1 MPLLLP
7 GLQCLH
13 WPPGLLL
20 QNKEG
25 RQGTGIPL
33 AISITACLPHP
44 LRSYCKYDALFPRIC
59 LASSLPVFSWFL
71 FHCLALIFFFFPKR
85 ELLAICLSSNLASSW
100 DCLSKHSLF
109 LAQPLEPTV
118 KRWILHLQVQLCKS
132 LFKPEPISP
141 APFFSRK
148 RNHPLTV
155 SDFSSAK

>member
-71 FHCLALIFFFFPKR
+71 FHCLTLIFFFFPR
-85 ELLAICLSSNLASSW
+85 ENFWPSAFLLIWLLPRTASQSTASSW
-100 DCLSKHSLF
+100 LSHWSLQSRDGF
-109 LAQPLEPTV
+109 STFKSSSASPYSSLNLS
-118 KRWILHLQVQLCKS
+118 VQLPS
-132 LFKPEPISP
+132 FQGREII
-141 APFFSRK
+141 
-148 RNHPLTV
+148 H
-155 SDFSSAK
+155 